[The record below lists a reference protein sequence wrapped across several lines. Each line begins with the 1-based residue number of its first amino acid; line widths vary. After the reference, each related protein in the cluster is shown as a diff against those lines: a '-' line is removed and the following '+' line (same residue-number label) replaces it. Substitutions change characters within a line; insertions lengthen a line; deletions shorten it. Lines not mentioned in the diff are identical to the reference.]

1 MAVTRRNGH
10 RRHDLSPIR
19 DMQRMRRDI
28 EAMIEE
34 INETSAYLVKVYQ
47 EAYVYGSSSFAGG
60 SIVTGGLGWGR
71 GEDKDRTSQTALD
84 WDHRHVRQAATSA
97 SRTIVKTRSELE
109 QARMFLEDA
118 KRSIPRSIPRVRTAE
133 PGSQRSPGPPSRRR
147 SSDLL
152 LAKNPPNL
160 LRERLRRDV
169 QLATARRVA
178 GLLQAA
184 AGRRRRAPTSG
195 RRPIQP
201 ASCLRAA
208 EPLAIGLAHVR
219 HDVDDV
225 RRVR

>member
-1 MAVTRRNGH
+1 
-10 RRHDLSPIR
+10 
-19 DMQRMRRDI
+19 MRRDI

-118 KRSIPRSIPRVRTAE
+118 KRSIPRSIPRVRTARARFSAKPWAAIE
-133 PGSQRSPGPPSRRR
+133 AEVLGPTPRQES
-147 SSDLL
+147 
-152 LAKNPPNL
+152 
-160 LRERLRRDV
+160 
-169 QLATARRVA
+169 
-178 GLLQAA
+178 
-184 AGRRRRAPTSG
+184 
-195 RRPIQP
+195 
-201 ASCLRAA
+201 A
-208 EPLAIGLAHVR
+208 EPSARATEA
-219 HDVDDV
+219 
-225 RRVR
+225 